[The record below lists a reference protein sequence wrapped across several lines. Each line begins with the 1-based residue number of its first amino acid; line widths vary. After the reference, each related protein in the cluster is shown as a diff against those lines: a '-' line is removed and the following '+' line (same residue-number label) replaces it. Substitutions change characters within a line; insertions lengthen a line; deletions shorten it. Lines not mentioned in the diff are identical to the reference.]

1 MRIAFLLITAGTLG
15 GCAAISSP
23 EGGARDTTLPKLIS
37 STPANGTRNVKGQS
51 IRLEFSEQVQLTDL
65 AKNLLVAPVLDKSNT
80 YKVRED
86 RTSITLTFEKPFLPN
101 TTYSFNFGDAISD
114 ITEKNKAEN
123 VTVSFSTGAQLDS
136 GAVRGSVVGLL
147 SQQPA
152 EGVSVLLYPE
162 ADTSDIRRGVPTYL
176 ARTNKQGNF
185 ALSYLKEGRYRAYA
199 LADKN
204 QTNRYEEP
212 EAIAYRPGGELLTV
226 GPTPDTLRFVLT
238 KPDSR
243 RPLITTQ
250 KSSPTD
256 QRISYNE
263 GLLAASLAPLGSSGS
278 ATTPAPAL
286 QEAVQLTE
294 RNRTA
299 VLYRTAAL
307 SEGRYLLAATDSAGN
322 VARDTIAVKF
332 AEPPPK
338 APKPLPAYAVEGNPR
353 EVYRQGQVKFVFTE
367 PVRIVDPKKPLGTL
381 VEDSV
386 KRRPLRLPQDGSLS
400 PDRTTLA
407 INLDTKAQKTIT
419 LQLDSTAIQSITG
432 RGLGLRPLK
441 LKVVDQTTTG
451 TLSGPIQ
458 TTAKRYWVQLLDE
471 KGQVLQTLDSPTG
484 SYRFDNLAPAT
495 YRLRVLI
502 DTNQDGRWQ
511 GGDPDL
517 KAAPEPVFLFPKP
530 ITIRSNFDN
539 VETLSF

>member
-15 GCAAISSP
+15 SCAAISSP

-37 STPANGTRNVKGQS
+37 ATPANGARNVTGQS

-65 AKNLLVAPVLDKSNT
+65 AKNLLVAPVLDPANT
-80 YKVRED
+80 YKIRED
-86 RTSITLTFEKPFLPN
+86 RTSVTLTFEQPFRPN

-114 ITEKNKAEN
+114 ITEKNKAAN
-123 VTVSFSTGAQLDS
+123 VSVSFSTGAQLDS

-162 ADTSDIRRGVPTYL
+162 ADTSDIKRGVPTYL
-176 ARTNKQGNF
+176 ARTDKQGDF
-185 ALSYLKEGRYRAYA
+185 AFRYLKEGRYRAYA

-212 EAIAYRPGGELLTV
+212 EAVAYRPGGELLTV

-250 KSSPTD
+250 KNAPTD

-263 GLLAASLAPLGSSGS
+263 GLLTATLAPLGSA
-278 ATTPAPAL
+278 ATPPAAL

-307 SEGRYLLAATDSAGN
+307 TEGRYLLAATDSAGN

-338 APKPLPAYAVEGNPR
+338 APKPVPAYTVEGSPR

-367 PVRIVDPKKPLGTL
+367 PIRFDPKKPIGTL
-381 VEDSV
+381 VEDSL

-407 INLDTKAQKTIT
+407 LTLDTKARKTVT

-432 RGLGLRPLK
+432 RPLGLQPLK
-441 LKVVDQTTTG
+441 LRVVEQTTTG

-471 KGQVLQTLDSPTG
+471 KGLVLQLLDSPKG
-484 SYRFDNLAPAT
+484 SYRFDNLTPAT

-502 DTNQDGRWQ
+502 DGNQDGRWQ

-530 ITIRSNFDN
+530 LTIRSNFDN

>member
-1 MRIAFLLITAGTLG
+1 MRFAFLLITAGALG

-23 EGGARDTTLPKLIS
+23 EGGIRDTTPPKLLR
-37 STPANGTRNVKGQS
+37 STPANGARNVTGQS

-65 AKNLLVAPVLDKSNT
+65 AKNLLVAPVLSRENT
-80 YKVRED
+80 YKIRED
-86 RTSITLTFEKPFLPN
+86 RTAVTLTFEQPFQPN
-101 TTYSFNFGDAISD
+101 TTYSFNFGDAIID
-114 ITEKNKAEN
+114 ITEKNKAAN

-136 GAVRGSVVGLL
+136 GAVNGTVVGLL

-162 ADTSDIRRGVPTYL
+162 ADTSDVKRGVPTYL
-176 ARTNKQGNF
+176 ARTDKQGRY
-185 ALSYLKEGRYRAYA
+185 ALRYLKEGRYRAYA

-212 EAIAYRPGGELLTV
+212 EAIGYRPGGELLTV
-226 GPTPDTLRFVLT
+226 GPKSDSLNFVLT

-263 GLLAASLAPLGSSGS
+263 GLLTATLAPLGGS
-278 ATTPAPAL
+278 ATPAAAL
-286 QEAVQLTE
+286 QEAVQLAE
-294 RNRTA
+294 RNRMA
-299 VLYRTAAL
+299 ILYRTAAL
-307 SEGRYLLAATDSAGN
+307 TEGRYLLAATDSAGN

-338 APKPLPAYAVEGNPR
+338 APKPAPAYSVEGNPK

-367 PVRIVDPKKPLGTL
+367 PVRFDPKKPFGTL
-381 VEDSV
+381 VEDSL

-400 PDRTTLA
+400 PDRSTLA
-407 INLDTKAQKTIT
+407 ITLDTRAQKTVT
-419 LQLDSTAIQSITG
+419 LLLDSTALQSTTG
-432 RGLGLRPLK
+432 RPLGLRPLK
-441 LKVVDQTTTG
+441 LRVVDQTTTG
-451 TLSGPIQ
+451 TLSGPVQ
-458 TTAKRYWVQLLDE
+458 TTAKRYWVQLLDAN
-471 KGQVLQTLDSPTG
+471 GQVLLSLDTPKT

-495 YRLRVLI
+495 YRLRVLV
-502 DTNQDGRWQ
+502 DSNQDGRWQ
-511 GGDPDL
+511 SGDPDL

-539 VETLSF
+539 VETLRF

>member
-15 GCAAISSP
+15 SCAAISSP

-37 STPANGTRNVKGQS
+37 STPANGARNVTGQS

-65 AKNLLVAPVLDKSNT
+65 AKNLLVAPVLDPANT
-80 YKVRED
+80 YKIRED
-86 RTSITLTFEKPFLPN
+86 RTSVTLTFEQPFRPN
-101 TTYSFNFGDAISD
+101 TTYSFNFGEAISD
-114 ITEKNKAEN
+114 ITEKNKAAN
-123 VTVSFSTGAQLDS
+123 VSVSFSTGAQLDS

-162 ADTSDIRRGVPTYL
+162 ADTSDIKRGVPTYL
-176 ARTNKQGNF
+176 ARTDKQGDF
-185 ALSYLKEGRYRAYA
+185 TFRYLKEGRYRAYA

-212 EAIAYRPGGELLTV
+212 EAIGYQPGGELLTV
-226 GPTPDTLRFVLT
+226 GPRPDTLRFVLT

-243 RPLITTQ
+243 RPLVTTQ
-250 KSSPTD
+250 KSAATD

-263 GLLAASLAPLGSSGS
+263 GLLTATLAPLGN
-278 ATTPAPAL
+278 ATTPPPAL

-299 VLYRTAAL
+299 VLYRTAGL
-307 SEGRYLLAATDSAGN
+307 TEGRYLLAATDSAGN

-332 AEPPPK
+332 ADPPTK
-338 APKPLPAYAVEGNPR
+338 APKPVPAYTIEGSPK

-367 PVRIVDPKKPLGTL
+367 PIRLDPKKPIGTL
-381 VEDSV
+381 VEDSL

-400 PDRTTLA
+400 PDRSTLTV
-407 INLDTKAQKTIT
+407 NLDTKAQKTVT
-419 LQLDSTAIQSITG
+419 LLLDSTAIQSITG
-432 RGLGLRPLK
+432 RLLGLRPLK

-471 KGQVLQTLDSPTG
+471 KGQVLLSLDTPKG
-484 SYRFDNLAPAT
+484 SFRFDNIAPAT

-502 DTNQDGRWQ
+502 DSNQDGRWQ

-530 ITIRSNFDN
+530 LTIRSNFDN
-539 VETLSF
+539 VETLIF